1 MSRERDRNTKKFS
14 RQHYEII
21 AARFREE
28 FSVYVDSDGQPAKD
42 DEQIAVI
49 AAIQALAKLVA
60 ALDARFEFDNED
72 YDREIF
78 LKRCSPYDDFD
89 LKEWM

>member
-1 MSRERDRNTKKFS
+1 M
-14 RQHYEII
+14 
-21 AARFREE
+21 
-28 FSVYVDSDGQPAKD
+28 YVNEDGSPVGESWQ
-42 DEQIAVI
+42 
-49 AAIQALAKLVA
+49 AIEALAKLVA

-89 LKEWM
+89 LKDWM